1 MHVTLK
7 LFASLSQH
15 LPAGSRDNT
24 TEVEVAADETVQD
37 IIQRMG
43 LPEKSV
49 HLVLL
54 NGTYLSP
61 EQRVAQQPRAGDQLA
76 IWPPVAGG

>member
-15 LPAGSRDNT
+15 LPSGSRDNAT
-24 TEVEVAADETVQD
+24 QLEVAEHETVQD

-43 LPEKSV
+43 LPEQSV

-61 EQRVAQQPRAGDQLA
+61 EQRIAQQPQAGDQLA